1 MPHRIA
7 NRVFLR
13 MARRGKTA
21 FILLLA
27 MKVAAI
33 ALLAV
38 SLYEARRAS
47 AERRVAYEAMVS
59 LDQLISTLRDAE
71 TGQRGYL
78 LTGKASYL
86 EPYDR
91 AVVTFSERLAVVR
104 LYRPFSTHQVDL
116 IDRLARDKFAELA
129 TTIRLRHDGQFTAAM
144 DIVYT
149 DHGKRTMD
157 AIRSVIYDMRDDER
171 RRVDRATARIGM
183 TVILCFAGFVAMTG
197 LTAVTL
203 VGLIVAYSREETAR
217 VEAEDAS
224 ERAASRYAAI
234 HRAAPTAVITADPDG
249 LIDSWNPAAER
260 TFGWSAAEIHRK
272 PVQLL
277 VPERIRRTHTAAV
290 TEAFRTGGL
299 AKPGQPWETW
309 GLRKDGSEFPAEL
322 FVDVFQIDEG
332 LHSIAMVRDISPRR
346 HMEARQEELRQELE
360 RSNHELQQFAYV
372 ASHDLQEPLRMVDK
386 FVGLLAEKYKGRLD
400 EQADKYIGHIQ
411 GGARRMRALIED
423 LLHYSRVTTRAL
435 PFESVDLSVLC
446 AEITRDLADLI
457 EREGGVVR
465 LATEM
470 PVIVGEAFQLRQLF
484 QNLVANGL
492 KFHRPGVPPVV
503 TIACSGAVDE
513 PACRGGPP
521 CWHIAVSDNGI
532 GIDPS
537 QSQKLFQLF
546 TRLHPR
552 GEFEG
557 TGIGLAICKKIV
569 ERHGGRIWI
578 QSTPGD
584 GSTFHFT
591 FPKNPGE
598 GNADRRQ
605 TTENPAGRG

>member
-78 LTGKASYL
+78 LT
-86 EPYDR
+86 
-91 AVVTFSERLAVVR
+91 VVTFSERLAVVR

-277 VPERIRRTHTAAV
+277 VPERIRRTHTAAAM
-290 TEAFRTGGL
+290 EAFRI
-299 AKPGQPWETW
+299 GQTRSAL
-309 GLRKDGSEFPAEL
+309 G
-322 FVDVFQIDEG
+322 DVGITQG
-332 LHSIAMVRDISPRR
+332 WQRVPRR
-346 HMEARQEELRQELE
+346 AFRR
-360 RSNHELQQFAYV
+360 
-372 ASHDLQEPLRMVDK
+372 
-386 FVGLLAEKYKGRLD
+386 RLPD
-400 EQADKYIGHIQ
+400 RRRAPFHCH
-411 GGARRMRALIED
+411 GAR
-423 LLHYSRVTTRAL
+423 H
-435 PFESVDLSVLC
+435 
-446 AEITRDLADLI
+446 
-457 EREGGVVR
+457 
-465 LATEM
+465 
-470 PVIVGEAFQLRQLF
+470 Q
-484 QNLVANGL
+484 
-492 KFHRPGVPPVV
+492 
-503 TIACSGAVDE
+503 
-513 PACRGGPP
+513 PAQTHGGPP
-521 CWHIAVSDNGI
+521 GGAAPGA
-532 GIDPS
+532 G
-537 QSQKLFQLF
+537 
-546 TRLHPR
+546 
-552 GEFEG
+552 
-557 TGIGLAICKKIV
+557 AI
-569 ERHGGRIWI
+569 
-578 QSTPGD
+578 QP
-584 GSTFHFT
+584 
-591 FPKNPGE
+591 
-598 GNADRRQ
+598 
-605 TTENPAGRG
+605 